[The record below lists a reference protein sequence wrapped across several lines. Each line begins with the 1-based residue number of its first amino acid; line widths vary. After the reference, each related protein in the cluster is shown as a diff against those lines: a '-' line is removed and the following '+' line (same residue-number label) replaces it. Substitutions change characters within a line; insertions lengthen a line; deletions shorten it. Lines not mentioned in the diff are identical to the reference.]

1 MPGARCARWVE
12 AVPRGWEALAQVA
25 QRGSECPIS
34 EGFQGQAGCNP
45 ELLDCVVG
53 KPAHDEEVKTG

>member
-1 MPGARCARWVE
+1 VQGGLRQSLE
-12 AVPRGWEALAQVA
+12 GGEALAQVA
-25 QRGSECPIS
+25 QRGSGCPIS

-45 ELLDCVVG
+45 ELPDCVVG